1 MFVGDAQGASLA
13 YIIYKYA
20 RKRGKLRIKWKKMQK
35 NLQVSEIFCTFA
47 LAFWKKG
54 VGLTTH
60 SKLRKVG
67 WVAETTSLLNW
78 RAGYRTGGSNPPPS
92 APDFLKDNAKTVGSS
107 SGLGYRPLTP
117 GTRVRLPYPLPQ
129 RCSTTTVEHRFL
141 VYEENYSI
149 SQLALLYHHHDGA
162 KEKQRLRGLYK

>member
-1 MFVGDAQGASLA
+1 
-13 YIIYKYA
+13 
-20 RKRGKLRIKWKKMQK
+20 MQK
-35 NLQVSEIFCTFA
+35 NLLVWNIICTFA
-47 LAFWKKG
+47 LAFEKQG
-54 VGLTTH
+54 VGLTTY

-129 RCSTTTVEHRFL
+129 RCSTTTVERRFF
-141 VYEENYSI
+141 VYEEIIIIFRTS
-149 SQLALLYHHHDGA
+149 ALYHYFYGT
-162 KEKQRLRGLYK
+162 KEKQRLRRLYK